1 MESLT
6 LRSRAARWI
15 QDPDGHCILSSSLFK
30 GWMTFSVGKKAALS
44 PDPWQADPST
54 IPQSIN
60 CPPLT
65 SIVSPTIYE
74 EASEARN
81 AITFAHSRGVPKRAS
96 GIVVTKL
103 RIISGVEK
111 T

>member
-44 PDPWQADPST
+44 PDPW
-54 IPQSIN
+54 
-60 CPPLT
+60 
-65 SIVSPTIYE
+65 
-74 EASEARN
+74 
-81 AITFAHSRGVPKRAS
+81 
-96 GIVVTKL
+96 
-103 RIISGVEK
+103 
-111 T
+111 